1 MFQEARRSNPSRI
14 TVYPD
19 RVVFVLSRCICR
31 RISVYN
37 LKLRHD
43 RFLSHRV
50 LSVIRYRPVTQRL
63 YIGFLWL
70 KIREQVAD
78 SYQRADE
85 PSRNLS
91 TKRGSISFA
100 RLALLAGVSFQLF

>member
-1 MFQEARRSNPSRI
+1 M
-14 TVYPD
+14 
-19 RVVFVLSRCICR
+19 CR

-37 LKLRHD
+37 LELRHR

-50 LSVIRYRPVTQRL
+50 QSIIRYRPVTRRL

-78 SYQRADE
+78 SYQQADE
-85 PSRNLS
+85 PSRNFW
-91 TKRGSISFA
+91 TKEAVFA
-100 RLALLAGVSFQLF
+100 SQDGLCWLELVVNSSEVVEAKCADSVVRQTTYS